1 MGRYPAGGLA
11 GSSLVIGYS
20 HLWAKAEDRSRKDA
34 EALVKAAA
42 AGVAAPVRTLCGR
55 WPS

>member
-1 MGRYPAGGLA
+1 V

-20 HLWAKAEDRSRKDA
+20 RLWAKAEDRTRKDA
-34 EALVKAAA
+34 EALVKAAT
-42 AGVAAPVRTLCGR
+42 AGITALAPTLCGR